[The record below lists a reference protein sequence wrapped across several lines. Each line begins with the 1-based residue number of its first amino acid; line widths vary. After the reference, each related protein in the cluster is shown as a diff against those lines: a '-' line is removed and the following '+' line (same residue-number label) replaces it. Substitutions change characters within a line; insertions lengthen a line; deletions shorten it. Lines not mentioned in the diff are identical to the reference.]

1 MPASNQ
7 SPGKLRGGA
16 DAAARS
22 LCSGNKKRESEMKTF
37 DLVIKNARV
46 VRPNDTGVDCLDI
59 GIANGKV
66 TRLAAEIRAE
76 DAGEVFDAKKLLAF
90 PGCVDAHMHVGIYR
104 PLAEDAVSE
113 SKAAAMGG
121 VTSSLN
127 YIRTGHYY
135 LNRGGPYREVMPE
148 VLKLS
153 EGRFWVDYGYHVAP
167 IESAHLGE
175 MDYLAREHGVTSF
188 KIFMF
193 YGGYGLHGKS
203 AAQNQFLML
212 GPEDRYDIAHFEFVM
227 RAARS
232 VMDRHPE
239 LADHISVSLHCELAD
254 ILNAYT
260 TLVEREGKLT
270 GLHAYSAARPPHSEG
285 LAVWIASYL
294 ANETDCMNINLLHLS
309 SRKAIDAA
317 WTMQQVFPHIHFRR
331 EVTVGHLLLD
341 TDCAC
346 AVHAKVNPPIR
357 PREDVE
363 ALWQAVLDRKVDWIV
378 SDHACC
384 AAEQKWAQ
392 DDPDNIWLAKSGFG
406 GTEYLLS
413 GVLSEGSKRGLSYN
427 RMAELLSWNPARRF
441 GLLSK
446 GDIAP
451 GFDADIVL
459 VDPHESLHRALRRFG
474 IRSRDTRPSRAR
486 NSPAGS
492 RAPSCAERSS
502 TRTERSSDRRAA
514 AICADRSNDVPGPP
528 LNSGR
533 GFVLSSPVVISSVA
547 PSVAR
552 TGGPPLVSSMKSTL
566 PSTDLRPLERTREFG
581 FVVPKLL

>member
-1 MPASNQ
+1 
-7 SPGKLRGGA
+7 
-16 DAAARS
+16 
-22 LCSGNKKRESEMKTF
+22 
-37 DLVIKNARV
+37 
-46 VRPNDTGVDCLDI
+46 
-59 GIANGKV
+59 
-66 TRLAAEIRAE
+66 
-76 DAGEVFDAKKLLAF
+76 
-90 PGCVDAHMHVGIYR
+90 
-104 PLAEDAVSE
+104 
-113 SKAAAMGG
+113 
-121 VTSSLN
+121 
-127 YIRTGHYY
+127 
-135 LNRGGPYREVMPE
+135 MPE

-167 IESAHLGE
+167 IEGRHLGE
-175 MDYLAREHGVTSF
+175 MEYLALEHGVTSF

-203 AAQNQFLML
+203 DSQNKFLML

-227 RAARS
+227 RSARS
-232 VMDRHPE
+232 IMDRRPE

-270 GLHAYSAARPPHSEG
+270 GLRAYSAARPPHSEG

-294 ANETDCMNINLLHLS
+294 ANETNCMNINLLHLS
-309 SRKAIDAA
+309 SRKAVEAA
-317 WTMQQVFPHIHFRR
+317 WTMQQVFPHIRFRR

-341 TDCAC
+341 TDCEC

-363 ALWQAVLDRKVDWIV
+363 ALWQAVLDRKIDWIV

-384 AAEQKWAQ
+384 SAEQKWAK

-413 GVLSEGSKRGLSYN
+413 GVLSEGGKRGLSYN

-441 GLLSK
+441 GLLNK

-459 VDPHESLHRALRRFG
+459 ADPYETFTVRAADSESGQGYSPFEGQELTGRVKSTFLRGALVYHKGNVVGPARGRYLRR
-474 IRSRDTRPSRAR
+474 PS
-486 NSPAGS
+486 
-492 RAPSCAERSS
+492 
-502 TRTERSSDRRAA
+502 
-514 AICADRSNDVPGPP
+514 
-528 LNSGR
+528 
-533 GFVLSSPVVISSVA
+533 
-547 PSVAR
+547 
-552 TGGPPLVSSMKSTL
+552 K
-566 PSTDLRPLERTREFG
+566 
-581 FVVPKLL
+581 

>member
-1 MPASNQ
+1 
-7 SPGKLRGGA
+7 
-16 DAAARS
+16 
-22 LCSGNKKRESEMKTF
+22 MKTF

-46 VRPNDTGVDCLDI
+46 VRPKGIGADALDI
-59 GIANGKV
+59 GIKGGKV
-66 TRLAAEIRAE
+66 VKLAPEIKAD
-76 DAGEVFDAKKLLAF
+76 DANEVFDAKRQLAF

-104 PLAEDAVSE
+104 PLAQDAVSE

-127 YIRTGHYY
+127 YIRTGAYY

-153 EGRFWVDYGYHVAP
+153 DGRFHVDYGYHVAP
-167 IESAHLGE
+167 IESRHLGE
-175 MDYLAREHGVTSF
+175 MEYLALEHGVTSF

-203 AAQNQFLML
+203 TAQNEFLML
-212 GPEDRYDIAHFEFVM
+212 GPDDRYDIAHFEFIM
-227 RAARS
+227 RSARAI
-232 VMDRHPE
+232 VEKHPA

-270 GLHAYSAARPPHSEG
+270 GLKAYSAARPPHSEG

-294 ANETDCMNINLLHLS
+294 ANETNCMNINLLHLS
-309 SRKAIDAA
+309 SRKAVDAA
-317 WTMQQVFPHIHFRR
+317 WTMQQVFPHIAFRR

-341 TDCAC
+341 TDCDC

-363 ALWQAVLDRKVDWIV
+363 ALWQAVLDRKIDWIV

-384 AAEQKWAQ
+384 SAEQKWSK
-392 DDPDNIWLAKSGFG
+392 DDPNNIWMAKSGFG

-413 GVLSEGSKRGLSYN
+413 GVVSEGSKRGMSYN
-427 RMAELLSWNPARRF
+427 RMAELLSYNPAQRF
-441 GLLSK
+441 GLHSK

-459 VDPHESLHRALRRFG
+459 VDPDESFVVHADESESEQGYSPFEGQELTGRVKSTFLRGALIYDKGEVVGAPRGRYLHR
-474 IRSRDTRPSRAR
+474 PS
-486 NSPAGS
+486 
-492 RAPSCAERSS
+492 
-502 TRTERSSDRRAA
+502 
-514 AICADRSNDVPGPP
+514 
-528 LNSGR
+528 
-533 GFVLSSPVVISSVA
+533 
-547 PSVAR
+547 
-552 TGGPPLVSSMKSTL
+552 K
-566 PSTDLRPLERTREFG
+566 
-581 FVVPKLL
+581 